1 MPRCTNNRAAW
12 LAAAAVAVGGVGATQ
27 SRGAVLVTEFMP
39 NPAGTDTE
47 REWMEIYN
55 SGPDA
60 VDLTN
65 WKVGDEEAVPN
76 PTAGGEGMFTFPAG
90 TTMQPGDVLVIA
102 VQAGGFEDLY
112 GFKPDFEFNTDTDPA
127 VPQMTKYTSWG
138 TGSFSLGN
146 DLDHALVVDPTD
158 TIVSLMATGT
168 RGFDVL
174 GTNETWERV
183 PADAP
188 NPDHNFASGTFVRR
202 LTGEATPG
210 VVTVPEPASLALA
223 GMAGLALVVRR
234 RRGA

>member
-1 MPRCTNNRAAW
+1 MMRKTRGWVTAA
-12 LAAAAVAVGGVGATQ
+12 AAAAVGVGGVAATA

-65 WKVGDEEAVPN
+65 YKVGDEEAVPN
-76 PTAGGEGMFTFPAG
+76 PSAGGEGMFKFPAG

-102 VQAGGFEDLY
+102 VQSMGFESLY
-112 GFKPDFEFNTDTDPA
+112 GFKPDFEFNADTDPA
-127 VPQMTKYTSWG
+127 VPQMTQYTSWG
-138 TGSFSLGN
+138 TGPFSLGN
-146 DLDHALVVDPTD
+146 DLDHALVVDEND
-158 TIVSLMATGT
+158 EIVSLMGTGT
-168 RGFDVL
+168 RGFAVL
-174 GTNETWERV
+174 ASNESWERV

-188 NPDHNFASGTFVRR
+188 NPDDNFASGTFVRR

-210 VVTVPEPASLALA
+210 VVTVPEPASFALA
-223 GMAGLALVVRR
+223 GIVGIALATRR